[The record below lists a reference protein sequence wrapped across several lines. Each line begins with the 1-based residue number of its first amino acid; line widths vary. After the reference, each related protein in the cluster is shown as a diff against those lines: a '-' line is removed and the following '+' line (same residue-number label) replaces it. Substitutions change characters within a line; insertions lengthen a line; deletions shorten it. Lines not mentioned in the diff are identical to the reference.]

1 MEKYL
6 EWLTE
11 NFEPELVVIFGSYVR
26 GDWTEHSDVDVLVV
40 SRKLSRDA
48 AENYVMLKRPGIDPI
63 GYSPE
68 AFLQEIARPNLLVF
82 DALEYGQVKA
92 ANKQFLEKASK
103 LFKETKEKLGLT
115 WTGETW
121 RWKTV

>member
-1 MEKYL
+1 
-6 EWLTE
+6 
-11 NFEPELVVIFGSYVR
+11 
-26 GDWTEHSDVDVLVV
+26 
-40 SRKLSRDA
+40 
-48 AENYVMLKRPGIDPI
+48 MLKRLGIDPI

-92 ANKQFLEKASK
+92 ANKQFLEKAFK
-103 LFKETKEKLGLT
+103 LFKETKERLGLT

-121 RWKTV
+121 RWDTA